1 MDPMVIFTLM
11 MVVLFIGLLS
21 GARVSMAMGLVALVS
36 LGLLVPHPMLTTIAE
51 TFWGMAFSYILVC
64 LPLFL
69 LMGYLVSNTA
79 LSRYIF
85 DFFSCWLQ
93 RLPGG
98 AIHGVLAGTGLF
110 GAATGSAPA
119 DAAALSVIA
128 YPELRKRGYDI
139 SLSTGALAAGGM
151 VGILMPPSTVMI
163 WYAFFTG
170 TSLGHLFMGG
180 VLPAI
185 IMVVAFVVTTMVIV
199 KVNPSLAPKEPD
211 IAARE
216 KMRVTLRFIPV
227 FVVIASVLMMIYTGV
242 ATPTEVSAVAVSL
255 VLILALAYRSLTV
268 QNLIQSLR
276 ETVLTGSAFLFIV
289 ACGLSFAFVIQYH
302 DITGWIANA
311 LLSLGVDRYVILA
324 GIYLILIVM
333 GMMIEPI
340 SIIILTVPIM
350 FPIVTSLGFDPLWF
364 GVVYTILF
372 QIAGITPPVGLNLYI
387 VNGVC
392 PGSSIEGIAKGALP
406 YLGVMFGMLIL
417 CTVFPEIVL
426 CVPRSMGWNW
436 RP

>member
-1 MDPMVIFTLM
+1 MDPMVVFTIM
-11 MVVLFIGLLS
+11 MVVLFVGLLS
-21 GARVSMAMGLVALVS
+21 GARVSMAMALVALVS
-36 LGLLVPHPMLTTIAE
+36 LGLLVPHPMLTTVAE
-51 TFWGMAFSYILVC
+51 TFWGMAFSYVLVC

-69 LMGYLVSNTA
+69 FTGYLVSNTG
-79 LSRYIF
+79 LSKYIF

-128 YPELRKRGYDI
+128 YPELRRRGYDV
-139 SLSTGALAAGGM
+139 SLSTGALAAGGT

-170 TSLGHLFMGG
+170 TPLGPLFMGG
-180 VLPAI
+180 VIPAV
-185 IMVVAFVVTTMVIV
+185 IMVAAFVVTTAVVV
-199 KVNPSLAPKEPD
+199 KLNPELAPREPSV
-211 IAARE
+211 ALRE
-216 KMRVTLRFIPV
+216 KMRVTARFIPV
-227 FVVIASVLMMIYTGV
+227 FVVIASVLIMIYAGV

-255 VLILALAYRSLTV
+255 VLVLALAYRALTI
-268 QNLIQSLR
+268 QNLVQSLR

-289 ACGLSFAFVIQYH
+289 ACALSFVFVMQYY
-302 DITGWIANA
+302 DITGWVANA
-311 LLSLGVDRYVILA
+311 LLSMGVNRYLILA
-324 GIYLILIVM
+324 GMYLILVLM
-333 GMMIEPI
+333 GMLIEPI
-340 SIIILTVPIM
+340 SIIILTAPIM
-350 FPIVTSLGFDPLWF
+350 FPIVTSLRFDPLWF

-406 YLGVMFGMLIL
+406 YLGVMFAMLIL
-417 CTVFPEIVL
+417 CTIFPEIVL
-426 CVPRSMGWNW
+426 FLPRSMGWNW
-436 RP
+436 QP